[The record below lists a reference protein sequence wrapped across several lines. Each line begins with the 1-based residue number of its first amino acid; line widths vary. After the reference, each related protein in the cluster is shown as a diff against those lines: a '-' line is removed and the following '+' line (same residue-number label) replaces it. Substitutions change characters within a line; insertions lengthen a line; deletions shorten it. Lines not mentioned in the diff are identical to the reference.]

1 MTRPKP
7 RFGQHLQLAGVLL
20 QAYTGRVVSRSL
32 GDCGGGGG
40 DGDGGDGVTNDV
52 LLMITSFSVL

>member
-7 RFGQHLQLAGVLL
+7 RFGQHLQPSEVLL

-32 GDCGGGGG
+32 GDCGGGG